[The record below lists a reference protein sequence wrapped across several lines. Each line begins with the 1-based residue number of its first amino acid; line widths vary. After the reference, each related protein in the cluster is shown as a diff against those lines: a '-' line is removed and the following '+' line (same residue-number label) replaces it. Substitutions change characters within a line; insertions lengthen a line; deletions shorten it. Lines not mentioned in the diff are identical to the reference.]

1 MKEVNEISEKNV
13 NIMIIIV
20 KISIIFF
27 CEITIYNDLSNYW
40 SFLIQEDVIF
50 NLYAMIILICN
61 TMLIYII
68 WFILSKKNELN
79 KKTYNLFQW
88 IELSFFIAFLCFAM
102 YISNSYES
110 EVKYIFLLL
119 IITSVIQYGLR
130 YGMVTTLI
138 SSFIILGFDFLYA
151 PIINGINNN
160 FEGDLI
166 ITGIYVFVTWV
177 LGYYVDF
184 EKEYKLR
191 TTEQINILSNEL
203 EQSVKT
209 RSDIEEALLKN
220 NICFEMLFEN
230 AQNAILVHKDGKIF
244 YANERA
250 AKLLGYDSAEKLNEI
265 FMYEHYPAED
275 KEKIENKYTDIC
287 NRNLSKLIEDED
299 IIDHSGNAISVRN
312 TSSFFIYDGKPA
324 VLTFLLDI
332 SSEKQIQNLMKDI
345 ETSEKL
351 LTETREYNA
360 LITEFLT
367 NISHELKTPINV
379 IYVAL
384 ETMNI
389 YFDDYSEENKS
400 KCKYYVKMMKQ
411 NCFRLMRL
419 INNLLDVTKLDSGFL
434 ALNKVND
441 NIVSVVEDITLSVA
455 DYIKSKD
462 IELIFDTDVEEKI
475 MAFDHDK
482 IERIILNLLSNA
494 FKYSPTGGKILVNFQ
509 DKGSRISISVKD
521 EGDGVPE
528 DKLDFIFE
536 RFGQVNKSLS
546 RPNEGSGIG
555 LYIVKSF
562 VEMHGGNINVS
573 SKEGIG
579 SEFIIELPV
588 EVIDIESHMK
598 NTLFETNVE
607 RINIEFSDIYSIL
620 N

>member
-1 MKEVNEISEKNV
+1 MKEVNEMSEKNV

-40 SFLIQEDVIF
+40 PFLIQEDVMF
-50 NLYAMIILICN
+50 NLYAMVILICN
-61 TMLIYII
+61 TVLIYIFWI
-68 WFILSKKNELN
+68 FMHKKMIYKNQ
-79 KKTYNLFQW
+79 KYNIFSW
-88 IELSFFIAFLCFAM
+88 IEISFFVAFLCFAM
-102 YISNSYES
+102 YLSNSYES

-130 YGMVTTLI
+130 YGMVTTLV

-191 TTEQINILSNEL
+191 TTERINILSNEL

-209 RSDIEEALLKN
+209 RRGIEQALLKN
-220 NICFEMLFEN
+220 SICFEMLFEN
-230 AQNAILVHKDGKIF
+230 AQNAILVHKDGRIF

-250 AKLLGYDSAEKLNEI
+250 AKLLGYDGAEKLNEI

-275 KEKIENKYTDIC
+275 KEKIENKYKDIC
-287 NRNLSKLIEDED
+287 NNNLSNLIEDED
-299 IIDHSGNAISVRN
+299 IIDYSGNAISVRN
-312 TSSFFIYDGKPA
+312 NSSFFIYEGKPA

-332 SSEKQIQNLMKDI
+332 SSEKQIENLMKDI

-351 LTETREYNA
+351 LNETREYNA

-384 ETMNI
+384 QTMNI
-389 YFDDYSEENKS
+389 YFHDYSEENIS

-434 ALNKVND
+434 TLNKVND
-441 NIVSVVEDITLSVA
+441 NIVRVVEDITLSVA

-494 FKYSPTGGKILVNFQ
+494 FKYSPAGGKILVNFQ
-509 DKGSRISISVKD
+509 DKGSKISISVKD

-562 VEMHGGNINVS
+562 VEMHGGKINLS
-573 SKEGIG
+573 SKEGVG
-579 SEFIIELPV
+579 SEFTIELPV
-588 EVIDIESHMK
+588 EVMDIENHMK